1 MSNPLSGAAHRL
13 WLLWA
18 YVYVLTMTAVFSTWA
33 IILFLFDSTG
43 RATHFYSAQIW
54 ARVLLWGCRVKADLI
69 GAENLPPANRT
80 EPLVLVC
87 NHTSMFDILALLA
100 RLPVDFKFVVKAE
113 LGKVPLWGYA
123 MKKAGYIFVER
134 GTGGQA
140 GVLMRQAVERIKGG
154 SAVLFFAEGT
164 RSADGRLGEFK
175 RGAFVLASQAGADV
189 LPIAI
194 EGAAKVLAAKSLDIR
209 PGHISVRVLPV
220 VDDPAVKKNSKTL
233 MAEVHRVLSD
243 SLEQSRLAA

>member
-1 MSNPLSGAAHRL
+1 MKALAKASHRV
-13 WLLWA
+13 WLVWA
-18 YVYVLTMTAVFSTWA
+18 QLFVLVMTIIWSTWS
-33 IILFLFDSTG
+33 ILLFLVDSSG
-43 RATHFYSAQIW
+43 RATHFYGAQPW
-54 ARVLLWGCRVKADLI
+54 ARVLLWGCRVKAELL

-100 RLPVDFKFVVKAE
+100 LLPVDFKFVVKAE
-113 LGKVPLWGYA
+113 LGRVPLWGYA

-134 GTGGQA
+134 GTSGQA

-164 RSADGRLGEFK
+164 RSADGSLGQFK
-175 RGAFVLASQAGADV
+175 RGAFVLAAQAGADV

-194 EGAAKVLAAKSLDIR
+194 QGAAEVLAPKSLDIH
-209 PGHISVRVLPV
+209 PGRITVRVLPL

-233 MAEVHRVLSD
+233 MARVHQVLSD
-243 SLEQSRLAA
+243 SLEQTRLAA

>member
-1 MSNPLSGAAHRL
+1 MKALAYRV
-13 WLLWA
+13 WLTF
-18 YVYVLTMTAVFSTWA
+18 VHIYVLLMTAIFSTWS
-33 IILFLFDSTG
+33 IMLFLFDSSG
-43 RATHFYSAQIW
+43 RATHFYGAQPW
-54 ARVLLWGCRVKADLI
+54 ARVLLWGCRVKAELE
-69 GAENLPPANRT
+69 GMENLPSPDRT

-123 MKKAGYIFVER
+123 MKKAGYIFVQR
-134 GTGGQA
+134 GSGGQA

-194 EGAAKVLAAKSLDIR
+194 EGAASVLAPKSFQIH
-209 PGHISVRVLPV
+209 PGHITVRVLPV
-220 VDDPAVKKNSKTL
+220 VDDPAVKKSSRKL
-233 MAEVHRVLSD
+233 MAEVHQVLSD
-243 SLEQSRLAA
+243 SLEHERLAA